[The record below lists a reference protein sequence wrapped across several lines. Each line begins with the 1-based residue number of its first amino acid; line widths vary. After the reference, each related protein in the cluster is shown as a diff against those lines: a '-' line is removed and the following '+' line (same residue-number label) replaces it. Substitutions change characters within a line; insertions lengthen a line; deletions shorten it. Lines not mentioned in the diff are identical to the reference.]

1 MKLTNFQIMNQQ
13 FVPALENLL
22 KKEMPLSTC
31 EELVECLQEI
41 EEKSKIIQRV
51 RVSLI
56 DKYLEKDD
64 KGKPVV
70 IDNTTP
76 KFISDEAKSK
86 FMAEVTE
93 LLKGNF
99 EVKFDS
105 KVILKETDVMSAQEY
120 MLIKDF
126 IKIEKNI
133 NKPIDTDKK

>member
-1 MKLTNFQIMNQQ
+1 MNQQ

>member
-1 MKLTNFQIMNQQ
+1 MKLTNFQIMNPQ

-31 EELVECLQEI
+31 EELAECLLEI
-41 EEKSKIIQRV
+41 EEKSKIIQKV
-51 RVSLI
+51 RLSLI
-56 DKYLEKDD
+56 DKYLVKDD

-70 IDNTTP
+70 IDNKIP
-76 KFISDEAKSK
+76 QFVDEEAKSK
-86 FMAEVTE
+86 FMAEVSE

-105 KVILKETDVMSAQEY
+105 KVVLKETEVMPAHEY

-126 IKIEKNI
+126 IKIEKNVS
-133 NKPIDTDKK
+133 KPIDTEKK

>member
-1 MKLTNFQIMNQQ
+1 MNQQ

-126 IKIEKNI
+126 IKIEK
-133 NKPIDTDKK
+133 KY